1 MKKDYVR
8 LIISD
13 LHLGSYNSKEET
25 LCQMLN
31 EIEYDELILAGDIID
46 FIKVPT
52 FTKKTIKFIEMLRA
66 KGKPIIYIIGNHD
79 INLTEFDKESV
90 GNIRFADKYQFDYA
104 DRTYRV
110 MHGHQFD
117 TGIVTWRFSMKIIS
131 IFQDMLERW
140 LRWDMASWIVKQ
152 KLKKRKLRRIWDIL
166 KWNKEA
172 DVFIMGHTHI
182 PEAVIW
188 IDEDEKIKTYVNTG
202 DWIEHQTYALIKD
215 GQIRLKKYKK
225 KLDKN
230 K

>member
-1 MKKDYVR
+1 MSDYVR

-13 LHLGSYNSKEET
+13 LHIGSLHAKEDL
-25 LCQMLN
+25 LCDMLE
-31 EIEYDELILAGDIID
+31 EIHFDELILAGDIID

-52 FTKKTIKFIEMLRA
+52 FTKRTIKFIEALQK
-66 KGKPIIYIIGNHD
+66 KGKPIIYVIGNHD
-79 INLTEFDKESV
+79 INLTEFENETIGGVKFVS
-90 GNIRFADKYQFDYA
+90 KYQFSYHG
-104 DRTYRV
+104 RTYRV

-117 TGIVTWRFSMKIIS
+117 TGSVTWRFFMKIVS
-131 IFQDMLERW
+131 IFQDFLERW
-140 LRWDMASWIVKQ
+140 LRWDMASWLVKQ
-152 KLKKRKLRRIWDIL
+152 KLKKRKLRRVWDIL

-202 DWIEHQTYALIKD
+202 DWIEHQTYAIIRD

-225 KLDKN
+225 N
-230 K
+230 T

>member
-1 MKKDYVR
+1 MEGKDYKR

-13 LHLGSYNSKEET
+13 LHLGSVNSKEEA
-25 LCQMLN
+25 LCDLLS
-31 EIEYDELILAGDIID
+31 EIEFDELILAGDIID
-46 FIKVPT
+46 FIKIPT
-52 FTKKTIKFIEMLRA
+52 FTKKTLRFIEILKH
-66 KGKPIIYIIGNHD
+66 KGKPIVYVIGNHD
-79 INLTEFDKESV
+79 INLSEFQDEVISGV
-90 GNIRFADKYQFDYA
+90 RFVDKYQFEYA
-104 DRTYRV
+104 NRTYRI

-117 TGIVTWRFSMKIIS
+117 TGIVTWRFSMKIVS

-140 LRWDMASWIVKQ
+140 LKWDMASWIVRY
-152 KLKKRKLRRIWDIL
+152 KLRKRKLRRIWDIL

-202 DWIEHQTYALIKD
+202 DWIEHQTYAIIQN

-225 KLDKN
+225 T
-230 K
+230 

>member
-1 MKKDYVR
+1 MKNKDYVR

-13 LHLGSYNSKEET
+13 LHLGSHNSKEEKI
-25 LCQMLN
+25 CEML
-31 EIEYDELILAGDIID
+31 EEVEFDELILAGDIID

-52 FTKKTIKFIEMLRA
+52 FTKKTIKFIETLKR
-66 KGKPIIYIIGNHD
+66 KGKPIIYVTGNHD
-79 INLTEFDKESV
+79 INLTEFENETIGGVKFV
-90 GNIRFADKYQFDYA
+90 NKYQFVYCN
-104 DRTYRV
+104 RTFRV

-117 TGIVTWRFSMKIIS
+117 TGVVTWRLFMKIIS
-131 IFQDMLERW
+131 IFQDFLERRLKW
-140 LRWDMASWIVKQ
+140 NMASWIVKQ

-202 DWIEHQTYALIKD
+202 DWIDHQTYAIIKN
-215 GQIRLKKYKK
+215 GQIRLRKWKK
-225 KLDKN
+225 
-230 K
+230 